1 MTRDDVTKLWFVMQR
16 WAEGDFLEFRKK
28 GSSQWTRVSDDA
40 DVQFMTDS
48 YEYRTQHG
56 LD

>member
-1 MTRDDVTKLWFVMQR
+1 MTRDDVTKLWFVMKR

-28 GSSQWTRVSDDA
+28 GSIEWTRVSDDA